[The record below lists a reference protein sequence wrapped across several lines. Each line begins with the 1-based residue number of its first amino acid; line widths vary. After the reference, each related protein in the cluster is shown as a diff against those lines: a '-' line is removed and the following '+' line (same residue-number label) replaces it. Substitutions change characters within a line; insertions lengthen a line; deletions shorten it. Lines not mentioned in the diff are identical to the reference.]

1 MQQILVPIFVV
12 VVLPVSIVLILS
24 LININADNKRT
35 KVILKALETNHNV
48 DIDKLTE
55 AFRKPVKTAREL
67 HNLRL
72 LRGCIFSLI
81 GVVLTLVGGIN
92 YSETMT
98 FDSDA
103 ATIPMLLGG
112 VSLAVGLSYLIVYY
126 VTRNQVNG
134 QDGK

>member
-12 VVLPVSIVLILS
+12 VVLPVSIVLILA
-24 LININADNKRT
+24 LININADNKRA
-35 KVILKALETNHNV
+35 KIMLKALETNNNP
-48 DIDKLTE
+48 DIDKLTD
-55 AFRKPVKTAREL
+55 AFKKPVKTAREL

-92 YSETMT
+92 YNESMT

-103 ATIPMLLGG
+103 ATIPVLLGG
-112 VSLAVGLSYLIVYY
+112 ISLAVGLSYLIVYY